1 MAHTFVRDVMITS
14 IASLDS
20 SSMIKDA
27 AKLMEEKNIGCIIV
41 NQQNSPVGILTE
53 RDFVRRIAAKEK
65 SLTSSLDEV
74 MSSPLIS
81 IGPDETVW
89 EAAESMKVNNIHKL
103 PVIEDSKVIGI
114 ITTTDLVEICV
125 FHDVWRTT
133 GRSPTTTFFSYSLT
147 TFINTKTNLCDRG
160 KFGTNT
166 SPTQTSQILF
176 ITAF

>member
-1 MAHTFVRDVMITS
+1 MAHTFVRDVMITN
-14 IASLDS
+14 IASSDS

-114 ITTTDLVEICV
+114 ITTTDLVEICSV
-125 FHDVWRTT
+125 GSDSEMR
-133 GRSPTTTFFSYSLT
+133 R
-147 TFINTKTNLCDRG
+147 ICD
-160 KFGTNT
+160 
-166 SPTQTSQILF
+166 QILMRMEKE
-176 ITAF
+176 

>member
-1 MAHTFVRDVMITS
+1 MANTFVRDVMITN

-114 ITTTDLVEICV
+114 ITTTDLVEICSV
-125 FHDVWRTT
+125 GSDSEMR
-133 GRSPTTTFFSYSLT
+133 R
-147 TFINTKTNLCDRG
+147 ICD
-160 KFGTNT
+160 
-166 SPTQTSQILF
+166 QILMRMEKE
-176 ITAF
+176 

>member
-1 MAHTFVRDVMITS
+1 MAHTFVRDVMITN

-114 ITTTDLVEICV
+114 ITTTDLVEICSV
-125 FHDVWRTT
+125 GSDSEMR
-133 GRSPTTTFFSYSLT
+133 R
-147 TFINTKTNLCDRG
+147 ICD
-160 KFGTNT
+160 K
-166 SPTQTSQILF
+166 ILMRMEKE
-176 ITAF
+176 